1 MSIRVTACLNP
12 FSNEKTEY
20 TFDSGI
26 SVKEIIKKLDTLNAV
41 NTGWRV
47 LFDDEIV
54 TDFERKPE
62 ENQHVYIKLVPEGD
76 NKEAGNGMKIGG
88 GVLIAIGAV
97 IGIATSFTGVG
108 AFVGAALIGAG
119 VGALA
124 GGIVLYNTEIPDI
137 TPNRKK
143 QETPEQDPS
152 IKGSRNQSRPF
163 GIVPCLLGKRRIYD
177 DLAAKNYTWVEN
189 GSAYLYQLFCVG
201 QSDLTIDTSTIKI
214 DETLL
219 TDYSQTG
226 DINKIL
232 SGEDPLI
239 DMRIHQ
245 GGEMP
250 VFYDKCVHEEQ
261 INSILK
267 HTVDDNKDGS
277 IIRTTPEGTQELNV
291 DIFFYNG
298 LGKYNNDGS
307 IGTAEVEVSAWY
319 KRSDEPDSA
328 YSILGVFDTTTS
340 ISEEGRFHHNIY
352 NVMLP
357 LSEKANAD
365 TVWNHI
371 VNGTDDYWTP
381 TPVEYDSAAS
391 GEPQFHI
398 DTQNRDKYTINV
410 TDNNVGNIQGRWV
423 RFSIWYKD
431 PDIYVTNPIIS
442 GSELKTKRYSI
453 TKTGLRPAS
462 YTVKISRI
470 TEDSTDTKVIDD
482 VYVGSIRAAKNENPI
497 RPEIAPETTLIELKI
512 KATEKLNNV
521 VDRLNFIAQSRLP
534 VYSGNGSGASAW
546 SYALSSNP
554 ASAAVY
560 AMQGGF
566 AQQKLPDSE
575 IDWPLFEKL
584 YQWCENHNYQCN
596 AYITESMPISTLLS
610 SIASTCRAEIFRMNG
625 KVTVIQDIE
634 RESFTQLFTPRNSH
648 DYSEDIL
655 LASVPD
661 AMNLNIVDKDAGYAE
676 NQIRIYNTPSGEYG
690 GAPDIIQ
697 EVSLWGVTDNTQ
709 ARKLGMYNY
718 AVTNHRAIVHRFS
731 ADFEYLMCQKGD
743 WIKYAGDIAL
753 AGITQGRIASV
764 LLNDQDQLIGFECDE
779 EIPMESGKSYGMRVR
794 KQNGVCII
802 FYLANEGTSSKTVA
816 LLNPEA
822 VSDTTPDEGDLFTFG
837 EVEGAKLEDAIDLIV
852 TDIQCGENLSADLT
866 CVEYSPEIFGVD
878 EEGFVLPAFESKISE
893 VGGTIDAGFVT
904 ETWKTYFT
912 YHDGDTTPEP
922 TTGDGTNSGWH
933 LLRTDESYW
942 VSSKTAPNIYD
953 GAWGAP
959 LYIGPPIYQY
969 SDDGE
974 MLWHDTFTSGDLY
987 MRQSTDGRATWSE
1000 PIRIVGPAG
1009 ATGAKGDTGA
1019 TGATG
1024 ATGSTGAT
1032 GKTGVTGSTGA
1043 TGATGAKGDDGEDG
1057 VTIQILSSTGTVF
1070 KNGTGST
1077 ILTAHI
1083 YQGGIELDSEGTVFN
1098 YQWKKYDAAGNLV
1111 PSFTATTK
1119 SITVT
1124 ANDVANKNDYEV
1136 EVTW

>member
-54 TDFERKPE
+54 MDFERRPE

-76 NKEAGNGMKIGG
+76 NKKAGGGMKIGG
-88 GVLIAIGAV
+88 GIAILGGIVA
-97 IGIATSFTGVG
+97 IATLGWTGVG
-108 AFVGAALIGAG
+108 GVLGAALIGAG
-119 VGALA
+119 IGALA

-163 GIVPCLLGKRRIYD
+163 GIVPCLLGKRRIYA

-214 DETLL
+214 NETLL
-219 TDYSQTG
+219 ADYSQTA
-226 DINKIL
+226 DISKIL
-232 SGEDPLI
+232 SGEDQLI

-245 GGEMP
+245 GGNMP
-250 VFYDKCVHEEQ
+250 VLYDKCVHEEQ
-261 INSILK
+261 INAILK
-267 HTVDDNKDGS
+267 HTVDDDKDGS
-277 IIRTTPEGTQELNV
+277 IIRTLPVGAKEINV

-298 LGKYNNDGS
+298 LGKYNDNGS
-307 IGTAEVEVSAWY
+307 VGTASVRVDAWY
-319 KRSDEPDSA
+319 KKSDEDDSA
-328 YSILGVFDTTTS
+328 YQSLGYFKTPEGGETFTQTHSQNFIAFIEGSEPVTNETLWNQSGLWEYVDGEKFSVNIYDREKYELDITRVKD
-340 ISEEGRFHHNIY
+340 EEGNDDISSGYAVWF
-352 NVMLP
+352 
-357 LSEKANAD
+357 
-365 TVWNHI
+365 TVSYTEI
-371 VNGTDDYWTP
+371 LTTP
-381 TPVEYDSAAS
+381 INYD
-391 GEPQFHI
+391 
-398 DTQNRDKYTINV
+398 
-410 TDNNVGNIQGRWV
+410 
-423 RFSIWYKD
+423 
-431 PDIYVTNPIIS
+431 IS
-442 GSELKTKRYSI
+442 GAELKTKRYSI
-453 TKTGLRPAS
+453 TKTGLNEKFS
-462 YTVKISRI
+462 YTVKISRVSA
-470 TEDSTDTKVIDD
+470 DSTDTKVIDD
-482 VYVGSIRAAKNENPI
+482 VYVGSIRAAKNM
-497 RPEIAPETTLIELKI
+497 APVSAERATQLTLIELKI
-512 KATEKLNNV
+512 KASEKLNNV

-554 ASAAVY
+554 ASAAIY

-584 YQWCENHNYQCN
+584 YQWCENHNYECN

-718 AVTNHRAIVHRFS
+718 AVTNHRAIIHRFS

-893 VGGTIDAGFVT
+893 VGGNIDAGFVT

-912 YHDGDTTPEP
+912 YHDGDTAPEP
-922 TTGDGTNSGWH
+922 ATGDGTNGGWH

-974 MLWHDTFTSGDLY
+974 TQWHDTFTSGDLY

-1009 ATGAKGDTGA
+1009 KDGGYQDYQFAVGDF
-1019 TGATG
+1019 
-1024 ATGSTGAT
+1024 
-1032 GKTGVTGSTGA
+1032 
-1043 TGATGAKGDDGEDG
+1043 D
-1057 VTIQILSSTGTVF
+1057 
-1070 KNGTGST
+1070 
-1077 ILTAHI
+1077 LTDQQAR
-1083 YQGGIELDSEGTVFN
+1083 GLT
-1098 YQWKKYDAAGNLV
+1098 WYDAPPAIPDGKCLYM
-1111 PSFTATTK
+1111 ATK
-1119 SITVT
+1119 WIS
-1124 ANDVANKNDYEV
+1124 
-1136 EVTW
+1136 

>member
-76 NKEAGNGMKIGG
+76 NQDTGTGMKIGG
-88 GVLIAIGAV
+88 GVLAALGVALTIFTAGTGAM
-97 IGIATSFTGVG
+97 I
-108 AFVGAALIGAG
+108 GAALIGTG
-119 VGALA
+119 VSMLV
-124 GGIVLYNTEIPDI
+124 GGIVLYNVEIPDI
-137 TPNRKK
+137 STANKRRQ
-143 QETPEQDPS
+143 QESPEQDPS
-152 IKGSRNQSRPF
+152 VKGSKNQIRPY
-163 GIVPCLLGKRRIYD
+163 GIVPTLLGRRRIYA
-177 DLAAKNYTWVEN
+177 DLAAKNYTWVD
-189 GSAYLYQLFCVG
+189 GGAIYLYQLFCVG
-201 QSDLTIDTSTIKI
+201 QKDMTIDTSSIKI

-219 TDYSQTG
+219 KDLSQTG

-239 DMRIHQ
+239 DMRIYYDE
-245 GGEMP
+245 EMP
-250 VFYDKCVHEEQ
+250 RLYRKCVHEEQ
-261 INSILK
+261 VNKILK

-277 IIRTTPEGTQELNV
+277 IIRTTPSDTQEINV
-291 DIFFYNG
+291 DIFFLSG
-298 LGKYNNDGS
+298 LGKYNDNGGIDTAQVK
-307 IGTAEVEVSAWY
+307 IGAWF
-319 KRSDEPDSA
+319 KKADAPDSE
-328 YSILGVFDTTTS
+328 YESLGKFSQTNSGINGETHTNYYYVSMPTNEHVDDAT
-340 ISEEGRFHHNIY
+340 I
-352 NVMLP
+352 
-357 LSEKANAD
+357 
-365 TVWNHI
+365 WNHI
-371 VNGTDDYWTP
+371 VNGAVNTMISPVQFATNDDYYL
-381 TPVEYDSAAS
+381 ENYDTS
-391 GEPQFHI
+391 EPKFEI
-398 DTQNRDKYTINV
+398 DKTRRDKYSISVVVHLPAQNGHV
-410 TDNNVGNIQGRWV
+410 PIYFKISYTDPVILSGESLIE
-423 RFSIWYKD
+423 
-431 PDIYVTNPIIS
+431 

-453 TKTGLRPAS
+453 TRSGLEKYS

-470 TEDSTDTKVIDD
+470 SEDSTDTKTIDD
-482 VYVGSIRAAKNENPI
+482 VYVGSVRAARDEP
-497 RPEIAPETTLIELKI
+497 PVYSEIAKKTTLIELKI

-546 SYALSSNP
+546 NYELSSNP
-554 ASAAVY
+554 ASAAIY

-584 YQWCENHNYQCN
+584 YQWCEAHEYECN

-718 AVTNHRAIVHRFS
+718 AVTNHRAIIHRFS

-893 VGGTIDAGFVT
+893 VSGTVDAGFVT

-922 TTGDGTNSGWH
+922 ATGDGTNAGWH
-933 LLRTDESYW
+933 SLRTDESYW

-974 MLWHDTFTSGDLY
+974 TQWHDTFTSGDLY

-1000 PIRIVGPAG
+1000 PIRIVGPA
-1009 ATGAKGDTGA
+1009 
-1019 TGATG
+1019 
-1024 ATGSTGAT
+1024 
-1032 GKTGVTGSTGA
+1032 
-1043 TGATGAKGDDGEDG
+1043 GATGAKGDDGEDG

>member
-20 TFDSGI
+20 SFDSGI

-76 NKEAGNGMKIGG
+76 NQDTGTGMKIGG
-88 GVLIAIGAV
+88 GIAILA
-97 IGIATSFTGVG
+97 GIVAIAALGWTGVG
-108 AFVGAALIGAG
+108 GVLGAALIGAG
-119 VGALA
+119 IGALT

-163 GIVPCLLGKRRIYD
+163 GIVPCLLGKRRIYA

-214 DETLL
+214 DETIL
-219 TDYSQTG
+219 TNYSQTG
-226 DINKIL
+226 DISKIL

-250 VFYDKCVHEEQ
+250 VLYEKCVHEEQ
-261 INSILK
+261 INTILK
-267 HTVDDNKDGS
+267 HTVDDDKDGS
-277 IIRTTPEGTQELNV
+277 IIRTTPDGTTEINV

-298 LGKYNNDGS
+298 LGIYNNDGS
-307 IGTAEVEVSAWY
+307 IGNQRVTISAHYKKEGSNTWSALGIFKGPDWQEVP
-319 KRSDEPDSA
+319 K
-328 YSILGVFDTTTS
+328 GVEEFELYETFGKNRPSTTLSKDYVWDHFDKWRHTDGPS
-340 ISEEGRFHHNIY
+340 L
-352 NVMLP
+352 NVD
-357 LSEKANAD
+357 SEKRYLYSMSVTSAHVRD
-365 TVWNHI
+365 I
-371 VNGTDDYWTP
+371 GTYSSWGHTP
-381 TPVEYDSAAS
+381 
-391 GEPQFHI
+391 
-398 DTQNRDKYTINV
+398 N
-410 TDNNVGNIQGRWV
+410 WV
-423 RFSIWYKD
+423 RT
-431 PDIYVTNPIIS
+431 IYFKISNVPLYSSSETEIS
-442 GSELKTKRYSI
+442 GSELKTLRFSVSK
-453 TKTGLRPAS
+453 KGLEPAK
-462 YTVKISRI
+462 YTVKISRV
-470 TEDSTDTKVIDD
+470 TADSTNTKVVDD
-482 VYVGSIRAAKNENPI
+482 VYVGSIRSAKETPPI
-497 RPEIAPETTLIELKI
+497 RYEIAQPTTLIELKI

-521 VDRLNFIAQSRLP
+521 VDHLNFVAQSRLP

-554 ASAAVY
+554 ASAAIY

-584 YQWCENHNYQCN
+584 YQWCENHEYECN

-718 AVTNHRAIVHRFS
+718 AVTNHRAIIHRFS

-816 LLNPEA
+816 LLNPEV

-893 VGGTIDAGFVT
+893 VGGTVDAGFVT

-912 YHDGDTTPEP
+912 YHDGDTAPEP
-922 TTGDGTNSGWH
+922 ATGDGTNAGWH
-933 LLRTDESYW
+933 SLRTDESYW

-969 SDDGE
+969 SDNGE
-974 MLWHDTFTSGDLY
+974 LLWHDTFRAGDLY

-1000 PIRIVGPAG
+1000 PIRIVGPA
-1009 ATGAKGDTGA
+1009 
-1019 TGATG
+1019 
-1024 ATGSTGAT
+1024 
-1032 GKTGVTGSTGA
+1032 
-1043 TGATGAKGDDGEDG
+1043 GATGAKGDDGEDG

-1098 YQWKKYDAAGNLV
+1098 YLWKKYDAAGNLV